1 VTGTEVGPIG
11 LVVVPASLP
20 ATFLFRKTATKKNAI
35 DLSQSTT
42 LIELVNSL
50 IWHRTGF
57 QIRPESIKIRET
69 SRQVR
74 TGRNPELSVVE
85 ELFVAPE
92 RDVCG
97 AWTEEID

>member
-1 VTGTEVGPIG
+1 VTGTEAGPTG
-11 LVVVPASLP
+11 LVAGPASLP
-20 ATFLFRKTATKKNAI
+20 ATFIFRKTATIKNAV

-74 TGRNPELSVVE
+74 TERNPELAVIE

-92 RDVCG
+92 RDACG
-97 AWTEEID
+97 AGTEEID